1 MIKINDKK
9 THQRQPMYPRPTRAV
24 AVMELQS
31 DATVFFNIESYDN
44 NDEENVIESNWEIN
58 RMVTRCISA
67 TKLSATQFCSTNG
80 GFVENTFAIRFHPL
94 PTEDDQQPHVIK
106 IDVPD
111 DMLPRTFL
119 ILLRESM
126 EDNNNVITYTSHVE
140 GIEDMNRIIENNEE
154 IQVEELNEAATES
167 LYFAEVDGGIEG

>member
-1 MIKINDKK
+1 
-9 THQRQPMYPRPTRAV
+9 
-24 AVMELQS
+24 MELQS

-44 NDEENVIESNWEIN
+44 NDEETVIESNWEIN

-67 TKLSATQFCSTNG
+67 TKLSATQFCSTNC
-80 GFVENTFAIRFHPL
+80 GFLENTLAIRFHPL

-126 EDNNNVITYTSHVE
+126 EDNKNNVITYTSHVE

-154 IQVEELNEAATES
+154 IEVEELNEAATES

>member
-1 MIKINDKK
+1 
-9 THQRQPMYPRPTRAV
+9 MYPRPTRAV

-67 TKLSATQFCSTNG
+67 TKLS

-94 PTEDDQQPHVIK
+94 PTPEDGQQP
-106 IDVPD
+106 
-111 DMLPRTFL
+111 MLL
-119 ILLRESM
+119 K
-126 EDNNNVITYTSHVE
+126 
-140 GIEDMNRIIENNEE
+140 
-154 IQVEELNEAATES
+154 
-167 LYFAEVDGGIEG
+167 

>member
-1 MIKINDKK
+1 MIEINDKK

-67 TKLSATQFCSTNG
+67 TKLS

-106 IDVPD
+106 MDVPD

-126 EDNNNVITYTSHVE
+126 EENNNVITYASHVE

-154 IQVEELNEAATES
+154 IEVEELNEAATES

>member
-1 MIKINDKK
+1 MIKINDNK

-67 TKLSATQFCSTNG
+67 TKLS

-106 IDVPD
+106 MDVPD

-126 EDNNNVITYTSHVE
+126 EDNNNVITYASHVE

-154 IQVEELNEAATES
+154 IEVEELNEAATES
-167 LYFAEVDGGIEG
+167 L